1 MKENIHG
8 EKSTDGKRT
17 SSVNFLSQS
26 ELTHVNQHPHQKNI
40 SSSPDPQGSSPFS
53 LLTTGIHLACFQAL
67 YTTNGM
73 VSDFFHSTLCLWVI
87 LLMVGVCSFSF
98 TLEYIPLY
106 AYSSVY
112 LCILLLMDIWV
123 FGLLFAF
130 WNCHATTAL
139 SSVLWS
145 PLCIS
150 VAYILR
156 SGIAGQVWIWGCLA
170 LVPYAELFSKGPIYT
185 PPSM

>member
-1 MKENIHG
+1 
-8 EKSTDGKRT
+8 
-17 SSVNFLSQS
+17 
-26 ELTHVNQHPHQKNI
+26 
-40 SSSPDPQGSSPFS
+40 
-53 LLTTGIHLACFQAL
+53 
-67 YTTNGM
+67 
-73 VSDFFHSTLCLWVI
+73 
-87 LLMVGVCSFSF
+87 MVGVCSFSF

-130 WNCHATTAL
+130 WGCHATTAL

-145 PLCIS
+145 PLFIS

-156 SGIAGQVWIWGCLA
+156 SGIAGQVWI
-170 LVPYAELFSKGPIYT
+170 
-185 PPSM
+185 